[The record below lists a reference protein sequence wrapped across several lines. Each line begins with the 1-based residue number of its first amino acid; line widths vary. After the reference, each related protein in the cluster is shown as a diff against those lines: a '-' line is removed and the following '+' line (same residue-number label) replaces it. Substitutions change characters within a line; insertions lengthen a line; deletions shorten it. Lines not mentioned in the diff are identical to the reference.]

1 MSFLDEVDSLRSK
14 LGFSRINPIA
24 LIGIAF
30 ISIALVIVAC
40 LSAWG
45 LFSSP
50 GLIVDRSEAS
60 SNYSDSVDEANDVP
74 AQLIYVHVVGAVE
87 EPGMVEL
94 QYGSRVSDAVNA
106 AGGFSSDA
114 DQLSVNL
121 ARQVSDGEQIA
132 VGSTQASGNDSVPND
147 SSSGSSPTGAMA
159 SGAASSGKVNINTA
173 SAEQLTVLKGVGES
187 TAQKIIDYRQQNG
200 SFKSIEDIKNVSG
213 IGEKRYAAIK
223 DSITV

>member
-14 LGFSRINPIA
+14 LGFSRINPLA

-30 ISIALVIVAC
+30 VSIAVVVAIC

-50 GLIVDRSEAS
+50 GVVVDRSQS
-60 SNYSDSVDEANDVP
+60 SSEQTESGGGAEVAAPD
-74 AQLIYVHVVGAVE
+74 LIYVHVVGAVE
-87 EPGMVEL
+87 APGMVEL
-94 QYGSRVSDAVNA
+94 QSGSRVSDAVNA
-106 AGGFSSDA
+106 AGGFASDA

-121 ARQVSDGEQIA
+121 ARQVSDGEQIV
-132 VGSTQASGNDSVPND
+132 VGSTQTSAVDSASGESP
-147 SSSGSSPTGAMA
+147 SGSGADA
-159 SGAASSGKVNINTA
+159 GSTVVSGKVNINTA
-173 SAEQLTVLKGVGES
+173 TADQLTTLKGIGES

-213 IGEKRYAAIK
+213 IGDKKYAAIK

>member
-14 LGFSRINPIA
+14 LGFSRINPLA
-24 LIGIAF
+24 LIGLAF
-30 ISIALVIVAC
+30 VSITVVVAIC

-50 GLIVDRSEAS
+50 GVVVDRSQS
-60 SNYSDSVDEANDVP
+60 SSEQTESGEGAEVAAP
-74 AQLIYVHVVGAVE
+74 QLIYVHVVGAVE
-87 EPGMVEL
+87 APGMVEL
-94 QYGSRVSDAVNA
+94 QSGSRVSDAVNA

-121 ARQVSDGEQIA
+121 ARQVSDGEQIV
-132 VGSTQASGNDSVPND
+132 VGSAQTNAADSASGESPSGS
-147 SSSGSSPTGAMA
+147 SSSGADAGSTVA
-159 SGAASSGKVNINTA
+159 SGKVNINTA
-173 SAEQLTVLKGVGES
+173 TADQLTTLKGIGES

-213 IGEKRYAAIK
+213 IGDKKYAAIK